1 MSDHPE
7 SSLVTRLQGQLE
19 SAECRLSCMIEGFKH
34 LKSDVV
40 LRSTDTVS
48 RHGGDEFVVLIPDD
62 AAITRGIISL
72 AKSFRMRVVAEG
84 VERSGQLEFLLAPLV
99 L

>member
-1 MSDHPE
+1 M
-7 SSLVTRLQGQLE
+7 
-19 SAECRLSCMIEGFKH
+19 
-34 LKSDVV
+34 

-72 AKSFRMRVVAEG
+72 AKSLGMGVVAEG
-84 VERSGQLEFLLAPLV
+84 VERSDQLAFLLVAFGAAGKL
-99 L
+99 LSASCYL